1 MVRYD
6 TRRENGLT
14 RRDYHENAG
23 ILIPSMPIPAE
34 WWYVWDWFLDLN
46 DMVNRS
52 GDGYCRRVEPGVY
65 FEWARLGGHIVS
77 PSEYDILKA
86 MDHAYC
92 NAMNSEISDRRARMQ
107 EQARIDQEAR
117 AANKGRR

>member
-6 TRRENGLT
+6 TRNENGLT
-14 RRDYHENAG
+14 RREFSENAG
-23 ILIPSMPIPAE
+23 VLVPSMPIPSE

-52 GDGYCRRVEPGVY
+52 GDGYCRRIEPAVY
-65 FEWARLGGHIVS
+65 MEWATLSGHIVS

-92 NAMNSEISDRRARMQ
+92 NAMTSEISSRRSRMA
-107 EQARIDQEAR
+107 EQARIDQET
-117 AANKGRR
+117 KGKRR